1 MEFEKQKLI
10 HRQLLLSSPIQ
21 FASKMFAYT
30 NRRKYIIGKH
40 HLLISDALK
49 DVIEGKVQ
57 KLIINIAPRYGKTAL
72 ISQMFIAMGFALN
85 PASKFLH
92 ISYSGNLVTDN
103 SVAVKDVINCEYFQN
118 CFDCQINW
126 NDNSKNKWSTTA
138 GGGEYATSTLGQIT
152 GFGAGQPEP
161 DDDDLIDEYTAT
173 YNPGLFSGA
182 IVIDDPL
189 RPDDA
194 LSDVVRESV
203 NRRFET
209 TIRNRV
215 NSRKTPIVIVMQRL
229 HEHDLCGYLQEIEP
243 DDWKVLSIPV
253 IDHDESGN
261 EVALW
266 PYKHTLE
273 ELYKIKNA
281 SEFVFETQYMQNP
294 TPLEGLMYHKFKTY
308 DILPERTL
316 ARFRGNYTDTAD
328 TGSDFLCSICFD
340 VHEDGYYVTD
350 VLYTKRPM
358 EYTEQ
363 AMAQMVTKEECEI
376 VFVESNNGGRAFM
389 RNVERISRTYGN
401 KKTRFKGFTQSKNKM
416 VRIYT
421 RSSEV
426 NNMLIFPSN
435 WEHRWA
441 QFAHDLKAY
450 RKEGINAHDDA
461 PDACTGIIEKCDEWH
476 GRGATD
482 EEILRDFL

>member
-1 MEFEKQKLI
+1 MRPEDDITAIAGVGPKKAEAY
-10 HRQLLLSSPIQ
+10 HRLGVYNVRDLLFLMPRDHQ
-21 FASKMFAYT
+21 D
-30 NRRKYIIGKH
+30 RRRAKK
-40 HLLISDALK
+40 ISELT
-49 DVIEGKVQ
+49 EGE
-57 KLIINIAPRYGKTAL
+57 TAL
-72 ISQMFIAMGFALN
+72 VRGIVVSSSLAYIRSRRGQMMHVTIS
-85 PASKFLH
+85 
-92 ISYSGNLVTDN
+92 
-103 SVAVKDVINCEYFQN
+103 
-118 CFDCQINW
+118 
-126 NDNSKNKWSTTA
+126 
-138 GGGEYATSTLGQIT
+138 
-152 GFGAGQPEP
+152 